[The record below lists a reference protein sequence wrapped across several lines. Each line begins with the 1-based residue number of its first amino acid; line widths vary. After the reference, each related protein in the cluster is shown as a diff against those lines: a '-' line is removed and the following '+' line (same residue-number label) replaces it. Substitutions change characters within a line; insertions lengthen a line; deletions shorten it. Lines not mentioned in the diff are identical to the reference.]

1 MGWFDVVQDWRLVK
15 KQKEGFLDALR
26 QTPPGAGISIKDPSN
41 RITARAIIELLKEFP
56 NDIEVMDYGFEVTLM
71 RKVGMIHSMA
81 KDSYDHLRS
90 NHNILT
96 ADSVN
101 ALGLNN
107 KDQLPS
113 RKWRDGVPDDV
124 NEAGGD
130 AGTPDVPVILTTDR
144 D

>member
-41 RITARAIIELLKEFP
+41 RITARAIIELLKEHP

-71 RKVGMIHSMA
+71 RKVGMVHSMS
-81 KDSYDHLRS
+81 KDSYDTLRG

-101 ALGLNN
+101 ALGLNGR
-107 KDQLPS
+107 DQLPA

-124 NEAGGD
+124 NEGEQASTG
-130 AGTPDVPVILTTDR
+130 PDVPVIVTTDR